1 LVVSIDISGKLEE
14 KLRRLVELGIY
25 ASVSEAVR
33 EAVRKLLQE
42 IDMKRIALDIYIDK
56 GSTLY
61 YASQLAEAPLE
72 VFIEYLIVN
81 DVYPAIGVKPEEPVE
96 TLPPGSKLL
105 FDPLSLYVIY
115 NSKMH
120 DLLEGLTKYYELYY
134 PSPLENYWTLLTIK
148 RASKQRN
155 AFVSLKPL
163 KIREKQPPPQEY
175 ITPVEYALS
184 GQDGYVII
192 SDDINYRRKYGG
204 TPSLALLASYIK
216 HRLGPMDRYIL
227 KEIIVS
233 MRFIPYLIP
242 GDLEEGLLR
251 MV

>member
-42 IDMKRIALDIYIDK
+42 IDMKRIALDIYINK

-72 VFIEYLIVN
+72 AFIEYLIVN
-81 DVYPAIGVKPEEPVE
+81 DVYPAIGVKPEEPVNPP
-96 TLPPGSKLL
+96 PPGSKLL

-115 NSKMH
+115 NSKLH
-120 DLLEGLTKYYELYY
+120 DILDGLSKTYELYY
-134 PSPLENYWTLLTIK
+134 PNTLETYWTLLTVK
-148 RASKQRN
+148 RANKHRS
-155 AFVSLKPL
+155 AFISFKPL
-163 KIREKQPPPQEY
+163 RVREKQPPSQEY
-175 ITPVEYALS
+175 VTPVEYALKS
-184 GQDGYVII
+184 QNGYVII
-192 SDDINYRRKYGG
+192 SDDINFRRRHGG
-204 TPSLALLASYIK
+204 TPSIALLLSYLQYK
-216 HRLGPMDRYIL
+216 LGPMDRYKL

-242 GDLEEGLLR
+242 GDLEESLMR
-251 MV
+251 AV